1 MRRVMRYNPSQLR
14 KMSKKEL
21 INHVE
26 NRAATIGKRSV
37 NAWNNRNDAVER
49 IHVDLSTLNHES
61 LVFLAN
67 ALNGKN

>member
-1 MRRVMRYNPSQLR
+1 MRRVMRYNPSQLL

-37 NAWNNRNDAVER
+37 TAWNSRNDAVER
-49 IHVDLSTLNHES
+49 IHVDLTTLNHES
-61 LVFLAN
+61 LVFIAN